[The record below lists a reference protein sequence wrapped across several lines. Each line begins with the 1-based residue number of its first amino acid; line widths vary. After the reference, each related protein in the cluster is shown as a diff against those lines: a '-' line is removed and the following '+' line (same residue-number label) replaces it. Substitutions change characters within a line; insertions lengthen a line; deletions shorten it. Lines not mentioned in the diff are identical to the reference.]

1 MPSTTK
7 MILSLLAV
15 AGAAVAA
22 PGPIPTTLAIATG
35 AKGTI
40 PIPTEAPIYE
50 ELSLPD
56 LYKRACYTTTKLG
69 GQAPVVQT
77 ICPGAPVCSV
87 CVGCN
92 APVTVCH

>member
-1 MPSTTK
+1 MPSSSK
-7 MILSLLAV
+7 MILSLLGVAAV
-15 AGAAVAA
+15 AMAA
-22 PGPIPTTLAIATG
+22 PGPVPTTLSIATG
-35 AKGTI
+35 TKGTI
-40 PIPTEAPIYE
+40 PMPTEAPIYE

-77 ICPGAPVCSV
+77 ICPGAPICSV